1 VPFLSGRHLVISSF
15 TDMFGAVVLVLSA
28 WSDPP
33 TAWRI
38 LPAKRYNDD
47 YPWLVRELQVF
58 ASPDCT
64 GDPIPASTPIGSSPH
79 NLPRAVD
86 GLYDSDHYW
95 SSAPFVAGCRS
106 GCQASGRGGPTSH
119 EARGAWVGYEV
130 LAADAKHGNCVKVI
144 QGNFYN
150 KCCQAKDLVLRIP
163 CES

>member
-1 VPFLSGRHLVISSF
+1 ML
-15 TDMFGAVVLVLSA
+15 GAVVGTVLLVLSA

-38 LPAKRYNDD
+38 LPAKRYSDD
-47 YPWLVRELQVF
+47 DPWLVRELQVF

-64 GDPIPASTPIGSSPH
+64 GDPIPAATPIGSSPH
-79 NLPRAVD
+79 GLPRAVD

-95 SSAPFVAGCRS
+95 SSAPYVAGCSS
-106 GCQASGRGGPTSH
+106 GCQASGAGGPTTH

-144 QGNFYN
+144 QGNFYSS
-150 KCCQAKDLVLRIP
+150 CCKAKELVLRIR